1 MKFRDYYETLGVAR
15 TATEAEIKAAYRK
28 LARKYHPDVNKEA
41 GAEEQFKEIGEAYA
55 VLKDTE
61 KRAAYDRFGANWK
74 NGQDFT
80 PPPNWNEGFEYS
92 DTEYGGGHPG
102 YGGGFEGDQSEFFE
116 SLFGRGKHRQG
127 GRGSNSG
134 NPRQGMNFKGQDH
147 HAKILIDLTDA
158 YNGAKRTIALHMPTQ
173 DASGHVTTQE
183 RKLDV
188 SIPKGIKAGQNL
200 RLSGQGGP
208 GIGEGPAG
216 DLYLEIEFHQSPIY
230 RVDGKDVFI
239 DIPLAPWEATLGT
252 TVNIPTPAGST
263 LELKIPA
270 GTVAGRK
277 MRLKG
282 KGIPSAEP
290 GDLFVVPTIALP
302 PADSDVHKEAYQAF
316 EKAFDFNPRT
326 HLKG

>member
-15 TATEAEIKAAYRK
+15 GATEAEIKAAYRK

-41 GAEEQFKEIGEAYA
+41 GAEEQFKEVGEAYA

-61 KRAAYDRFGANWK
+61 KRVAYDRMGANWK

-92 DTEYGGGHPG
+92 DSNFGGG
-102 YGGGFEGDQSEFFE
+102 YEGDQSEFFE
-116 SLFGRGKHRQG
+116 SLFGRGRHTQG
-127 GRGSNSG
+127 GRGG

-147 HAKILIDLTDA
+147 HAKILIDLADA
-158 YNGAKRTIALHMPTQ
+158 YNGAQRTIALHMPTQ
-173 DASGHVTTQE
+173 DANGHVSTQE

-200 RLSGQGGP
+200 RLAGQGGP
-208 GIGEGPAG
+208 GMGSGGAG
-216 DLYLEIEFHQSPIY
+216 DLYLEIDFHPNPIY
-230 RVDGKDVFI
+230 RVDGKDVYL
-239 DIPLAPWEATLGT
+239 DLPLAPWEAALGT

-270 GTVAGRK
+270 GTATGRK
-277 MRLKG
+277 MRLKE
-282 KGIPSAEP
+282 KGIPSKEA
-290 GDLFVVPTIALP
+290 GDLYVVPNIVLPGAETDAKKKLIKRWRKLLISNPETI
-302 PADSDVHKEAYQAF
+302 
-316 EKAFDFNPRT
+316 
-326 HLKG
+326 

>member
-15 TATEAEIKAAYRK
+15 GATEAEIKAAYRK

-41 GAEEQFKEIGEAYA
+41 GAEDQFKELGEAYS

-61 KRAAYDRFGANWK
+61 KRAAYDRMGANWK

-92 DTEYGGGHPG
+92 DGNFGGGHSG
-102 YGGGFEGDQSEFFE
+102 FGGGYEGDQSEFFE
-116 SLFGRGKHRQG
+116 SLFGQGRHRQG
-127 GRGSNSG
+127 GSG
-134 NPRQGMNFKGQDH
+134 RSSRQGMDFKGQDH
-147 HAKILIDLTDA
+147 HAKILIDLADA
-158 YNGAKRTIALHMPTQ
+158 YNGAKRTISLHMPTQ
-173 DASGHVTTQE
+173 DANGHVSTQE

-200 RLSGQGGP
+200 RLAGQGGS
-208 GIGEGPAG
+208 GMGAGGSG
-216 DLYLEIEFHQSPIY
+216 DLYLEIDFHPNPVY
-230 RVDGKDVFI
+230 RVDGKDVYL
-239 DIPLAPWEATLGT
+239 DLPLAPWEAALGA

-263 LELKIPA
+263 LELTIPT
-270 GTVAGRK
+270 GTATGRK

-282 KGIPSAEP
+282 KGIPSKEA
-290 GDLFVVPTIALP
+290 GDLYVVPNIVLP
-302 PADSDVHKEAYQAF
+302 SAETDAQKEAYQAL
-316 EKAFDFNPRT
+316 EKAFDFKPRT

>member
-15 TATEAEIKAAYRK
+15 SATEAEIKAAYRK
-28 LARKYHPDVNKEA
+28 LARKYHPDVNKEV
-41 GAEEQFKEIGEAYA
+41 GAEDQFKEIGEAYA

-92 DTEYGGGHPG
+92 DNGFNTGHPG

-116 SLFGRGKHRQG
+116 SLFGRGQHRLG
-127 GRGSNSG
+127 GRSG
-134 NPRQGMNFKGQDH
+134 QSHQGMSFKGQDH
-147 HAKILIDLTDA
+147 HAKILIDLADA

-173 DASGHVTTQE
+173 DASGHGSTQE

-200 RLSGQGGP
+200 RLSGQGSP
-208 GIGEGPAG
+208 GIGEGLAG
-216 DLYLEIEFHQSPIY
+216 DLYLEIDFHPSPIY
-230 RVDGKDVFI
+230 RIDGKDVFI
-239 DIPLAPWEATLGT
+239 DIPLAPWEAALGT
-252 TVNIPTPAGST
+252 TVNVPTPAGST

-277 MRLKG
+277 LRLKG
-282 KGIPSAEP
+282 KGIPSAQP
-290 GDLFVVPTIALP
+290 GDLYVVPTIALP
-302 PADSDVHKEAYQAF
+302 TAETDAQKEAYQHL
-316 EKAFDFNPRT
+316 EKAFDFNPRS

>member
-15 TATEAEIKAAYRK
+15 GATEAEIKAAYRK

-41 GAEEQFKEIGEAYA
+41 GAEDQFKELGEAYS

-61 KRAAYDRFGANWK
+61 KRAAYDRMGANWK

-92 DTEYGGGHPG
+92 NDNYGSGHPGFGGGH
-102 YGGGFEGDQSEFFE
+102 EGNQSEFFE
-116 SLFGRGKHRQG
+116 SLFGQGRHRQG
-127 GRGSNSG
+127 GRGG
-134 NPRQGMNFKGQDH
+134 NPSQGMDFKGQDH
-147 HAKILIDLTDA
+147 HAKISIDLADA

-173 DASGHVTTQE
+173 DTSGHVSTQE

-200 RLSGQGGP
+200 RLAGQGGP
-208 GIGEGPAG
+208 GIGAGGSG
-216 DLYLEIEFHQSPIY
+216 DLYLEIDFHPNSIY
-230 RVDGKDVFI
+230 RVDGKDVYL
-239 DIPLAPWEATLGT
+239 DLPLAPWEAALGT
-252 TVNIPTPAGST
+252 AVNIPTPAGST
-263 LELKIPA
+263 LELTIPA
-270 GTVAGRK
+270 GTATGRK

-282 KGIPSAEP
+282 KGIPSKEA
-290 GDLFVVPTIALP
+290 GDLYVVPSIVLP
-302 PADSDVHKEAYQAF
+302 GAETDMQKEAYQAL
-316 EKAFDFNPRT
+316 EKAFDFKPRT

>member
-15 TATEAEIKAAYRK
+15 GATEAEIKAAYRK

-41 GAEEQFKEIGEAYA
+41 GAEEQFKAVGEAYS

-61 KRAAYDRFGANWK
+61 KRAAYDRMGANWK

-92 DTEYGGGHPG
+92 DSNFGGGHG
-102 YGGGFEGDQSEFFE
+102 GFGGGYEGDQSEFFE
-116 SLFGRGKHRQG
+116 SLFGRGRHRQG
-127 GRGSNSG
+127 GRGG
-134 NPRQGMNFKGQDH
+134 NPRQGMDFKGQDH
-147 HAKILIDLTDA
+147 HAKILIDLADA

-173 DASGHVTTQE
+173 DANGHVSTQE

-200 RLSGQGGP
+200 RLAGQGGP
-208 GIGEGPAG
+208 GMGSGAAG
-216 DLYLEIEFHQSPIY
+216 DLYLEIDFHPNPIY
-230 RVDGKDVFI
+230 RVDGKDVYL
-239 DIPLAPWEATLGT
+239 DLPLAPWEAALGT

-270 GTVAGRK
+270 GTATGRK
-277 MRLKG
+277 MRLKE
-282 KGIPSAEP
+282 KGIPSKEA
-290 GDLFVVPTIALP
+290 GDLYVVPNIVLP
-302 PADSDVHKEAYQAF
+302 AADTDAQKEAYQSL

>member
-15 TATEAEIKAAYRK
+15 GATEAEIKAAYRK

-41 GAEEQFKEIGEAYA
+41 GVEDQFKELGEAYS

-61 KRAAYDRFGANWK
+61 KRAAYDRMGANWK

-92 DTEYGGGHPG
+92 DGNFGGGHG
-102 YGGGFEGDQSEFFE
+102 GFGGGYEGDQSEFFE
-116 SLFGRGKHRQG
+116 SLFGQGRHRQG
-127 GRGSNSG
+127 GRGG
-134 NPRQGMNFKGQDH
+134 NPRQGMDFKGQDH
-147 HAKILIDLTDA
+147 HAKILIDLADA

-173 DASGHVTTQE
+173 DANGHVSTQE

-200 RLSGQGGP
+200 RLAGQGGP
-208 GIGEGPAG
+208 GMGAGGAG
-216 DLYLEIEFHQSPIY
+216 DLYLEIDFHQNPIY
-230 RVDGKDVFI
+230 RVDGKDVYL
-239 DIPLAPWEATLGT
+239 DLPLAPWEAALGT

-270 GTVAGRK
+270 GTATGRK

-282 KGIPSAEP
+282 KGIPSKEA
-290 GDLFVVPTIALP
+290 GDLYVVPNIVLP
-302 PADSDVHKEAYQAF
+302 SAETDAQKEAYQTL
-316 EKAFDFNPRT
+316 EKAFDFKPRT

>member
-15 TATEAEIKAAYRK
+15 SANEAEIKTAYRK

-92 DTEYGGGHPG
+92 DSEFNGGHPG

-127 GRGSNSG
+127 GRSG
-134 NPRQGMNFKGQDH
+134 QARQGMNFKGQDH
-147 HAKILIDLTDA
+147 HAKILIDLADA
-158 YNGAKRTIALHMPTQ
+158 YNGAKRTITLHMPTQ
-173 DASGHVTTQE
+173 DASGHVSTQE

-188 SIPKGIKAGQNL
+188 SIPKGIKVGQNL
-200 RLSGQGGP
+200 RLSGQGSP

-216 DLYLEIEFHQSPIY
+216 DLYLEIDFRPNPIY
-230 RVDGKDVFI
+230 RIDGKDILI
-239 DIPLAPWEATLGT
+239 DIPLTPWEAALGT
-252 TVNIPTPAGST
+252 TVNVPTPAGTT

-277 MRLKG
+277 LRLKG
-282 KGIPSAEP
+282 KGIPSAQP
-290 GDLFVVPTIALP
+290 GDLYVIPTIVLP
-302 PADSDVHKEAYQAF
+302 PAGTDAQKEAYQNF
-316 EKAFDFNPRT
+316 EKAFDFNPRS

>member
-15 TATEAEIKAAYRK
+15 GATEAEIKAAYRK

-41 GAEEQFKEIGEAYA
+41 GAEEQFKAVGEAYS

-61 KRAAYDRFGANWK
+61 KRAAYDRMGANWK

-92 DTEYGGGHPG
+92 DGNFGGGHG
-102 YGGGFEGDQSEFFE
+102 GFGGGYEGDQSEFFE
-116 SLFGRGKHRQG
+116 SLFGRGRHRQG
-127 GRGSNSG
+127 GRGG
-134 NPRQGMNFKGQDH
+134 NPRQGMDFKGQDH
-147 HAKILIDLTDA
+147 HAKILIDLADA

-173 DASGHVTTQE
+173 DANGHVSTQE

-200 RLSGQGGP
+200 RLAGQGGP
-208 GIGEGPAG
+208 GMGSGAAG
-216 DLYLEIEFHQSPIY
+216 DLYLEIDFHPNPIY
-230 RVDGKDVFI
+230 RVDGKDVYL
-239 DIPLAPWEATLGT
+239 DLPLAPWEAALGT

-270 GTVAGRK
+270 GTATGRK
-277 MRLKG
+277 MRLKE
-282 KGIPSAEP
+282 KGIPSKEA
-290 GDLFVVPTIALP
+290 GDLYVVPNIVLP
-302 PADSDVHKEAYQAF
+302 SADTDAQKEAYQSL

>member
-15 TATEAEIKAAYRK
+15 GATEAEIKAAYRK

-41 GAEEQFKEIGEAYA
+41 GAEDQFKELGEAYS

-61 KRAAYDRFGANWK
+61 KRAAYDRMGANWK

-92 DTEYGGGHPG
+92 NDNYGGGHPG
-102 YGGGFEGDQSEFFE
+102 FGGGHEGNQSEFFE
-116 SLFGRGKHRQG
+116 SLFGQGRHRQG
-127 GRGSNSG
+127 GRGG
-134 NPRQGMNFKGQDH
+134 NPSQGMDFKGQDH
-147 HAKILIDLTDA
+147 HAKILIDLADA

-173 DASGHVTTQE
+173 DTSGHVSTQE

-200 RLSGQGGP
+200 RLAGQGGP
-208 GIGEGPAG
+208 GIGAGGSG
-216 DLYLEIEFHQSPIY
+216 DLYLEIDFHLNPIY
-230 RVDGKDVFI
+230 RVDGKDVYL
-239 DIPLAPWEATLGT
+239 DLPLAPWEAALGT
-252 TVNIPTPAGST
+252 AVNIPTPAGST
-263 LELKIPA
+263 LELTIPA
-270 GTVAGRK
+270 GTASGRK

-282 KGIPSAEP
+282 KGIPSKEA
-290 GDLFVVPTIALP
+290 GDLYVVPSIVLP
-302 PADSDVHKEAYQAF
+302 GAETDTQKEAYQAL
-316 EKAFDFNPRT
+316 EKAFDFKPRT

>member
-1 MKFRDYYETLGVAR
+1 
-15 TATEAEIKAAYRK
+15 
-28 LARKYHPDVNKEA
+28 
-41 GAEEQFKEIGEAYA
+41 
-55 VLKDTE
+55 
-61 KRAAYDRFGANWK
+61 
-74 NGQDFT
+74 
-80 PPPNWNEGFEYS
+80 
-92 DTEYGGGHPG
+92 
-102 YGGGFEGDQSEFFE
+102 
-116 SLFGRGKHRQG
+116 
-127 GRGSNSG
+127 
-134 NPRQGMNFKGQDH
+134 MNFKGQDH
-147 HAKILIDLTDA
+147 HAKILIDLADA

-173 DASGHVTTQE
+173 DPSGHVSTQE
-183 RKLDV
+183 CKLDV

-216 DLYLEIEFHQSPIY
+216 DLYLEIDFHPNPIY
-230 RVDGKDVFI
+230 RIDGKDVFI

-252 TVNIPTPAGST
+252 TVNVPTPAGST

-290 GDLFVVPTIALP
+290 GDLYVVPTIALP
-302 PADSDVHKEAYQAF
+302 PAETDTQKEAYQHF
-316 EKAFDFNPRT
+316 EKAFDFNPRS

>member
-15 TATEAEIKAAYRK
+15 SATEAEIKAAYRK

-92 DTEYGGGHPG
+92 NDDFSGGHPG

-116 SLFGRGKHRQG
+116 SLFGRGRHRQG
-127 GRGSNSG
+127 GRGGQS
-134 NPRQGMNFKGQDH
+134 RQGMNFKGQDH
-147 HAKILIDLTDA
+147 HAKILIDLADA

-173 DASGHVTTQE
+173 DANGRVSTQE

-200 RLSGQGGP
+200 RLSGQGSP

-216 DLYLEIEFHQSPIY
+216 DLYLEIDFHPNPIY

-239 DIPLAPWEATLGT
+239 DIPLAPWEAALGT
-252 TVNIPTPAGST
+252 TV
-263 LELKIPA
+263 
-270 GTVAGRK
+270 
-277 MRLKG
+277 MYRLQL
-282 KGIPSAEP
+282 AQ
-290 GDLFVVPTIALP
+290 
-302 PADSDVHKEAYQAF
+302 H
-316 EKAFDFNPRT
+316 
-326 HLKG
+326 

>member
-15 TATEAEIKAAYRK
+15 GATEAEIKAAYRK

-41 GAEEQFKEIGEAYA
+41 GVEDQFKELGEAYS

-61 KRAAYDRFGANWK
+61 KRAAYDRMGANWK

-92 DTEYGGGHPG
+92 DGNFGGGHG
-102 YGGGFEGDQSEFFE
+102 GFGGGYEGDQSEFFE
-116 SLFGRGKHRQG
+116 SLFGQGRHRQG
-127 GRGSNSG
+127 GRGG
-134 NPRQGMNFKGQDH
+134 NPRQGMDFKGQDH
-147 HAKILIDLTDA
+147 HAKILIDLADA

-173 DASGHVTTQE
+173 DANGHVSTQE

-200 RLSGQGGP
+200 RLAGQGGP
-208 GIGEGPAG
+208 GMGAGGAG
-216 DLYLEIEFHQSPIY
+216 DLYLEIDFHPNPIY
-230 RVDGKDVFI
+230 RVDGKDVYL
-239 DIPLAPWEATLGT
+239 DLPLAPWEAALGT

-270 GTVAGRK
+270 GTATGRT

-282 KGIPSAEP
+282 KGIPSQEA
-290 GDLFVVPTIALP
+290 GDLYVVPNIVLP
-302 PADSDVHKEAYQAF
+302 SAETDAQKEAYQTL
-316 EKAFDFNPRT
+316 EKAFDFKPRT

>member
-15 TATEAEIKAAYRK
+15 SATEAEIKAAYRK

-41 GAEEQFKEIGEAYA
+41 GVEDQFKELGEAYS

-61 KRAAYDRFGANWK
+61 KRAAYDRMGANWK

-92 DTEYGGGHPG
+92 DGNFGGGHG
-102 YGGGFEGDQSEFFE
+102 GFGGGYEGDQSEFFE
-116 SLFGRGKHRQG
+116 SLFGQGRHRQG
-127 GRGSNSG
+127 GRGG
-134 NPRQGMNFKGQDH
+134 NPRQGMDFKGQDH
-147 HAKILIDLTDA
+147 HAKILIDLADA

-173 DASGHVTTQE
+173 DTNGHVSTQE

-200 RLSGQGGP
+200 RLAGQGGQ
-208 GIGEGPAG
+208 GMGAGGAG
-216 DLYLEIEFHQSPIY
+216 DLYLEIDFHPNPIY
-230 RVDGKDVFI
+230 RVDGKDVYL
-239 DIPLAPWEATLGT
+239 DLPLAPWEAALGT

-270 GTVAGRK
+270 GTATGRK

-282 KGIPSAEP
+282 KGIPSKEA
-290 GDLFVVPTIALP
+290 GDLYVVPNIVLP
-302 PADSDVHKEAYQAF
+302 SAETDVQKEAYQTL
-316 EKAFDFNPRT
+316 EKAFDFKPRT

>member
-15 TATEAEIKAAYRK
+15 SATEAEIKAAYRK

-41 GAEEQFKEIGEAYA
+41 GAEDQFKEIGEAYA

-61 KRAAYDRFGANWK
+61 KRAAYDRMGANWK

-80 PPPNWNEGFEYS
+80 PPPNWNEGFEYADS
-92 DTEYGGGHPG
+92 GFGGH
-102 YGGGFEGDQSEFFE
+102 EGDQSEFFE
-116 SLFGRGKHRQG
+116 SLFGRGRHRQG
-127 GRGSNSG
+127 GRSS

-147 HAKILIDLTDA
+147 HAKILIDIADA
-158 YNGAKRTIALHMPTQ
+158 YNGAKRTIALHMPVQ
-173 DASGHVTTQE
+173 DASGHVTSQE

-208 GIGEGPAG
+208 GMGEGGAG
-216 DLYLEIEFHQSPIY
+216 DLYLEIDFHPDPIY
-230 RVDGKDVFI
+230 RVDGKDVYL
-239 DIPLAPWEATLGT
+239 DLPLAPWEAALGT
-252 TVNIPTPAGST
+252 TVNVPTPAGSA

-270 GTVAGRK
+270 GTVASRK

-282 KGIPSAEP
+282 KGIPSKEA
-290 GDLFVVPTIALP
+290 GDLYVVPTIVLP
-302 PADSDVHKEAYQAF
+302 SAQTDAQKEAYQTL

>member
-1 MKFRDYYETLGVAR
+1 
-15 TATEAEIKAAYRK
+15 
-28 LARKYHPDVNKEA
+28 VNKEA
-41 GAEEQFKEIGEAYA
+41 GAEEQFKAVGEAYS

-61 KRAAYDRFGANWK
+61 KRAAYDRMGANWK

-92 DTEYGGGHPG
+92 DGNFGGGHG
-102 YGGGFEGDQSEFFE
+102 GFGGGYEGDQSEFFE
-116 SLFGRGKHRQG
+116 SLFGRGRHRQG
-127 GRGSNSG
+127 GRGG
-134 NPRQGMNFKGQDH
+134 NPRQGMDFKGQDH
-147 HAKILIDLTDA
+147 HAKILIDLADA

-173 DASGHVTTQE
+173 DENGHVSTQE

-200 RLSGQGGP
+200 RLAGQGGP
-208 GIGEGPAG
+208 GMGSGAAG
-216 DLYLEIEFHQSPIY
+216 DLYLEIDFHPNPIY
-230 RVDGKDVFI
+230 RVDGKDVYL
-239 DIPLAPWEATLGT
+239 DLPLAPWEAALGT

-270 GTVAGRK
+270 GTATGRK
-277 MRLKG
+277 MRLKE
-282 KGIPSAEP
+282 KGIPSKEAC
-290 GDLFVVPTIALP
+290 DLYVVPNIVLP
-302 PADSDVHKEAYQAF
+302 GADTDAQKEAYQSL

>member
-15 TATEAEIKAAYRK
+15 SATEAEIKAAYRK

-41 GAEEQFKEIGEAYA
+41 GAEEQFKAVGEAYA

-61 KRAAYDRFGANWK
+61 KRAAYDRMGANWK

-92 DTEYGGGHPG
+92 D
-102 YGGGFEGDQSEFFE
+102 GGFGGAYDGDQSEFFE

-127 GRGSNSG
+127 GRGG
-134 NPRQGMNFKGQDH
+134 DPRQGMNFKGQDH
-147 HAKILIDLTDA
+147 HAKILIDLADA
-158 YNGAKRTIALHMPTQ
+158 YNGAKRTIALHMPTL
-173 DASGHVTTQE
+173 DPSGHVTTQE

-200 RLSGQGGP
+200 RLAGQGGP
-208 GIGEGPAG
+208 GIGQGGAG
-216 DLYLEIEFHQSPIY
+216 DLYLEIDFHPNPIY
-230 RVDGKDVFI
+230 RVDGKDVYF
-239 DIPLAPWEATLGT
+239 DLPLAPWEAALGA

-270 GTVAGRK
+270 GTAAGRK

-282 KGIPSAEP
+282 KGIPSKEA
-290 GDLFVVPTIALP
+290 GDLYVVPTIALP
-302 PADSDVHKEAYQAF
+302 TAETDAQKEAYQTF
-316 EKAFDFNPRT
+316 EKAFDFNPRA